1 MITRAPTRETPDEV
15 PYDPSPVGYPEEAP
29 RIGILEARGDNGV
42 PTPAV
47 LPRLPLEAG
56 ITRGYGAPV
65 FRALA
70 PRANTR

>member
-1 MITRAPTRETPDEV
+1 MITRALIRETPDKV
-15 PYDPSPVGYPEEAP
+15 SYDPSPVGYPEESP
-29 RIGILEARGDNGV
+29 RSGILEARGDNGV

-65 FRALA
+65 FPAVNA
-70 PRANTR
+70 TR